1 MSFRFLIGLSL
12 LGLCLLSSGS
22 NEIAWAHAYPAS
34 VVPAEGS
41 SVSDP
46 PREVRIQFTEGVELE
61 FSKINV

>member
-46 PREVRIQFTEGVELE
+46 PREV
-61 FSKINV
+61 